1 MRLQKRAE
9 TALGM
14 LSPLLLWSI
23 YFLVVYLLVA
33 IACARLSETDWV
45 RPTLWVV
52 STIATVGVL
61 GTSYLFWSG
70 LRQGPTSPTKSD
82 IERRTRLRVGLF
94 ISILSLVAV
103 IWTALPT
110 LFLQPCE

>member
-1 MRLQKRAE
+1 MQERAE

-23 YFLVVYLLVA
+23 YFLVVYLMVA
-33 IACARLSETDWV
+33 IVCARLSETGWV

-52 STIATVGVL
+52 SSIATLVVL
-61 GTSYLFWSG
+61 GTGYLFWSG
-70 LRQGPTSPTKSD
+70 LRQGPTSPAKSD
-82 IERRTRLRVGLF
+82 IERRTRLRVGLYL
-94 ISILSLVAV
+94 SIVSLVAV

-110 LFLQPCE
+110 LFLRPCE